1 MPRSKLIGKTIL
13 IGLTYY
19 EADGKFV
26 EQKQLFGTIKSFQ
39 RSSWIEVDLD
49 DGGTFDL
56 PPDRSAIQPADKG
69 EYRLR
74 SSGKIVIDPDYLCSY
89 TVTKPV
95 KH

>member
-1 MPRSKLIGKTIL
+1 MPRSILVGKTIL

-19 EADGKFV
+19 EADGTFS
-26 EQKQLFGTIKSFQ
+26 EQKQAFGRITNFRRGQ
-39 RSSWIEVDLD
+39 WIVVQLD
-49 DGGTFDL
+49 DGEIFEL
-56 PPDRSAIQPADKG
+56 PPDRSAIQPASPG

-74 SSGKIVIDPDYLCSY
+74 STGQIVTNPDYLCSY